1 MCIYVDDSHQS
12 ATFLR
17 TKLCECVFAGFFY
30 TCSYKCLW
38 LFVWV
43 HLFCWAVE
51 PWAVFVCHGKR
62 QRKRVNVVVLCLC
75 VLASVWRFDGGVEPP
90 RANGDTAVAIYPNTS
105 QEFTG
110 RITRKDERRGEQ
122 HHQKLLGEIFLAS
135 LSVFWKKGA
144 LHFKFSLQICRI
156 CTSVCAGSLSC
167 VSNSFQD
174 GVQEFRTWMWYLAR
188 LC

>member
-1 MCIYVDDSHQS
+1 MWMTPTS
-12 ATFLR
+12 LR
-17 TKLCECVFAGFFY
+17 HSWGPNCVSVCLQVFFTHVLTSVFDCLCEWISSVELWNPGL
-30 TCSYKCLW
+30 CLS
-38 LFVWV
+38 V
-43 HLFCWAVE
+43 C
-51 PWAVFVCHGKR
+51 VCHGKR